1 LNNIDEKMNSEANNL
16 RKKLSRQE
24 GWLSIVIN
32 VILFGI
38 KYWAGVVSG
47 SLALMADAWHTL
59 SDSIS
64 SIFVL
69 VSTRF
74 SHKNPDKEHPFGHGR
89 FELVASIFI
98 GVLLVVIALS
108 FIREGIE
115 KYVDKGSANYGWIA
129 IGATVLS
136 VLMKEGLAQ
145 FAFWG
150 HRRTESDI
158 LRADGWHH
166 RSDALSSIVILIGIF
181 IGRYVWWI
189 DAALSVV
196 VAFFLFYAAYD
207 IIKNSISV
215 IIGESAT
222 PEFEQKVR
230 DVAYS
235 SVDKDI
241 FLHHFHL
248 HNYIVHKEI
257 TFHIRLPKDLTIEKA
272 YSITKKIEV
281 DLREKLD
288 IESTIHVDPLTTNDK

>member
-1 LNNIDEKMNSEANNL
+1 LNKIGERMSSETNNL

-24 GWLSIVIN
+24 GWLSIIVN

-38 KYWAGVVSG
+38 KYWAGIVSG
-47 SLALMADAWHTL
+47 SLALVADAWHTL

-69 VSTRF
+69 VSSRF
-74 SHKNPDKEHPFGHGR
+74 SHKDADKEHPFGHGR

-108 FIREGIE
+108 FIREGIQ
-115 KYVDKGSANYGWIA
+115 KFVDRESANYGWIA

-136 VLMKEGLAQ
+136 VLLKEGLAQ

-150 HRRTESDI
+150 HRRVESDI

-189 DAALSVV
+189 DSALSIV
-196 VAFFLFYAAYD
+196 VAFFLFYTAYD
-207 IIKNSISV
+207 IIKSSISV
-215 IIGESAT
+215 IIGERAS

-230 DVAYS
+230 DVAYA

-241 FLHHFHL
+241 YLHHFHL

-257 TFHIRLPKDLTIEKA
+257 TFHIRLPKDYSIEKA
-272 YSITKKIEV
+272 HSITKKIE
-281 DLREKLD
+281 DNLRTELE
-288 IESTIHVDPLTTNDK
+288 IEATIHVDPLRL

>member
-69 VSTRF
+69 VSSRF

>member
-1 LNNIDEKMNSEANNL
+1 MNSEANNL

>member
-1 LNNIDEKMNSEANNL
+1 MNNIDEKMNSEANNL

>member
-1 LNNIDEKMNSEANNL
+1 MNSEANNL

-24 GWLSIVIN
+24 GWLSIIVN
-32 VILFGI
+32 VFLFGV

-47 SLALMADAWHTL
+47 SLALIADAWHTL

-64 SIFVL
+64 SVFVL
-69 VSTRF
+69 FSSRF
-74 SHKNPDKEHPFGHGR
+74 SHKEADKEHPFGHGR

-98 GVLLVVIALS
+98 GVLLVAIAFS

-115 KYVDKGSANYGWIA
+115 KFMDKGSADYGWIA
-129 IGATVLS
+129 IIATVLS

-189 DAALSVV
+189 DSALSVV
-196 VAFFLFYAAYD
+196 VAFFLFYTAYD
-207 IIKNSISV
+207 IIKSSISV
-215 IIGESAT
+215 IIGERAT

-230 DVAYS
+230 DVAYA
-235 SVDKDI
+235 SV
-241 FLHHFHL
+241 
-248 HNYIVHKEI
+248 
-257 TFHIRLPKDLTIEKA
+257 
-272 YSITKKIEV
+272 
-281 DLREKLD
+281 
-288 IESTIHVDPLTTNDK
+288 